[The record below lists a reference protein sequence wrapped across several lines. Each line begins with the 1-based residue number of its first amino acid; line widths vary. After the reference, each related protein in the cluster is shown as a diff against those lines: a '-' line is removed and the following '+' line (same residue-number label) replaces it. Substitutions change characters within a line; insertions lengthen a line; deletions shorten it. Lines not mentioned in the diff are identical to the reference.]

1 RKFCKYPFGTS
12 RQIKENLKKF
22 NRKFYLI
29 CPKCGEVVFPFKS
42 NLKKIS
48 IKKIS
53 IKKIKIE

>member
-1 RKFCKYPFGTS
+1 MLPKTCPNCQK
-12 RQIKENLKKF
+12 QIKENLTSF

-29 CPKCGEVVFPFKS
+29 CPKCGKVAFPFKS